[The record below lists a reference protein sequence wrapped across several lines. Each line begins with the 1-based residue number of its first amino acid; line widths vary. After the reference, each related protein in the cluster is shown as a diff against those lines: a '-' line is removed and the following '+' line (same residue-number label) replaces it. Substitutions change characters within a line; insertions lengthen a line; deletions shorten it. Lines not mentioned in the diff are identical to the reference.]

1 MKRLLMCAACVA
13 SIAYADPASAQDAPR
28 AYIQGSAGPSF
39 GTEASS
45 VIAGGGGFRVGRS
58 FEITGEVGRMRNVL
72 PKSVHRERIRENAQ
86 VFDFQ
91 LDSVEMAML
100 DALDEGLATGWDP
113 TDEP

>member
-1 MKRLLMCAACVA
+1 PFIYRSREPVVELCRRHRIAVEAYSPLTKAQRMKHPVIRR
-13 SIAYADPASAQDAPR
+13 IAQAH
-28 AYIQGSAGPSF
+28 
-39 GTEASS
+39 
-45 VIAGGGGFRVGRS
+45 GRS
-58 FEITGEVGRMRNVL
+58 PAQVLVRYCLEKDTIVL